1 MSGKPLSVVAA
12 RRLPQSVETGLMEL
26 FEVELR
32 REDTQVG
39 PDALADAMV

>member
-1 MSGKPLSVVAA
+1 MSGKPLSVVVT
-12 RRLPQSVETGLMEL
+12 RRLPQSVKTRLMAL
-26 FEVELR
+26 CDVELR